1 MAFRA
6 GGADFA
12 GVKTKKR
19 ARERALCVRQNW
31 GHRAKS
37 HFLPLLIR
45 FGPAKPH
52 QTEGTCS
59 DQASQ
64 AALRGPKEK
73 DQERWGDPAKA
84 DSALPSRLLRIMETA
99 RLSNAP
105 ASAAGAMLRS
115 CALFSWHERHL
126 EFTPLLVVMAP

>member
-19 ARERALCVRQNW
+19 ARERAHCVRQNW

-52 QTEGTCS
+52 QTEGTCLH
-59 DQASQ
+59 QASQ
-64 AALRGPKEK
+64 VALRGPKEK
-73 DQERWGDPAKA
+73 DRERWQATCEGRFRAAKPPPTHHGDGE
-84 DSALPSRLLRIMETA
+84 ALQCPGFSGRRY
-99 RLSNAP
+99 
-105 ASAAGAMLRS
+105 ASVLCTIFLA
-115 CALFSWHERHL
+115 
-126 EFTPLLVVMAP
+126 